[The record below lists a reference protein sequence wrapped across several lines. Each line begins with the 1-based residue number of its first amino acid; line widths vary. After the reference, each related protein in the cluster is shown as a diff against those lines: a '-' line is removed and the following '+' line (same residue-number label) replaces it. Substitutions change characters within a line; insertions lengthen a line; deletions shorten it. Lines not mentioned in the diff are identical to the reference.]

1 MRLFGRKLKQTKC
14 LMASNYCGSIY
25 VKATVK
31 STFVSSSPHSS
42 VRHIVAPCAP
52 PWLPTHPA
60 LWLPR
65 QQCPPGQARLVPSA
79 APTDRGVVY
88 TGHPDV
94 RHPRRPHAP
103 SPQCRGLSPL
113 PDRSHAGGRDPL
125 PSPRGTGP
133 GCPSP
138 ALRHVLED
146 RGEVVSCPL
155 KFRVF
160 RPHAGD
166 VRLRR
171 PLAPG
176 RAVRVPRLTGARRRI
191 DLCRVGP

>member
-1 MRLFGRKLKQTKC
+1 MRHLVCFNFLPKRRISCPKWSRSHGFCGRTVAQAALNYVARSCLKSEVQQSFIP
-14 LMASNYCGSIY
+14 LSL
-25 VKATVK
+25 
-31 STFVSSSPHSS
+31 HSWL
-42 VRHIVAPCAP
+42 RHIVAPCAP

-65 QQCPPGQARLVPSA
+65 QQRPPGQARLVPSA
-79 APTDRGVVY
+79 APPDRGVVY

-160 RPHAGD
+160 RPH
-166 VRLRR
+166 
-171 PLAPG
+171 
-176 RAVRVPRLTGARRRI
+176 
-191 DLCRVGP
+191 